1 MHENEHAAAI
11 RLDNLYNTTAD
22 RRAGLHGDGWNAP
35 RPTDIPIWHMRPGM
49 QVQAPT
55 HAEGWDT
62 VVSAPQ
68 HDPNWRNEHIRVRND
83 LSGVE
88 RTLSR
93 PYRSFVFVK
102 APAWMLS
109 SEYFEFTHDNTPHP
123 RTSAL
128 KPAAP
133 SRSRAAAFKGQG
145 R

>member
-1 MHENEHAAAI
+1 
-11 RLDNLYNTTAD
+11 
-22 RRAGLHGDGWNAP
+22 
-35 RPTDIPIWHMRPGM
+35 MRPGM

-55 HAEGWDT
+55 HAQGWDT
-62 VVSAPQ
+62 VISAPQ
-68 HDPNWRNEHIRVRND
+68 HDADWRNEYIRVRNNTTQA
-83 LSGVE
+83 E

-93 PYRSFVFVK
+93 PYRSFVFVQ

-133 SRSRAAAFKGQG
+133 SRSRPTAAAAKARAG